1 MTNKFASA
9 ADRDR
14 RASNAYTRGR
24 DLYWTISIG
33 MISNL
38 VTLAI
43 ISSID
48 DTPALAI
55 SAVLIATLVFVLVSS
70 FDCMDDLKAIASDMD
85 DEEASTELGAKLLGS
100 PWYLFKGLLV
110 ISFGAMAVTQLLE
123 IW

>member
-1 MTNKFASA
+1 MTNKFANA

-24 DLYWTISIG
+24 DLYWTISLG

-55 SAVLIATLVFVLVSS
+55 SAVLVATLVFVLVSS

-85 DEEASTELGAKLLGS
+85 DEESATKLGAKLLEA

>member
-1 MTNKFASA
+1 MTNKFANA

-24 DLYWTISIG
+24 DLYWTISLG

-70 FDCMDDLKAIASDMD
+70 FDFMD
-85 DEEASTELGAKLLGS
+85 DEEASTGLVAKLLGA
-100 PWYLFKGLLV
+100 PWYLLKGLLV
-110 ISFGAMAVTQLLE
+110 ISFGAMTVTQLLE

>member
-9 ADRDR
+9 TDRDR

-85 DEEASTELGAKLLGS
+85 DEESSTKLGAKLLGA

>member
-24 DLYWTISIG
+24 DLYWTISLG

-70 FDCMDDLKAIASDMD
+70 FAPNLVEDSSSSISEAIAFKS
-85 DEEASTELGAKLLGS
+85 SIQSKLLGA

>member
-48 DTPALAI
+48 DTPALAV
-55 SAVLIATLVFVLVSS
+55 SAVLIATLGFVLVSS
-70 FDCMDDLKAIASDMD
+70 FDCMDDLNAIASDMD
-85 DEEASTELGAKLLGS
+85 DEEAATKLGAKLLGAR
-100 PWYLFKGLLV
+100 WHLFKGLLV

>member
-24 DLYWTISIG
+24 DLYWTISLG

-70 FDCMDDLKAIASDMD
+70 FDCMDDLKAIAADVD
-85 DEEASTELGAKLLGS
+85 NEEASTELVAELLGS
-100 PWYLFKGLLV
+100 PWYLFKSLLG

-123 IW
+123 MW

>member
-14 RASNAYTRGR
+14 RANNAYTRGR
-24 DLYWTISIG
+24 DLYWTISLG

-85 DEEASTELGAKLLGS
+85 DEESSTKLGAKLLGA

-110 ISFGAMAVTQLLE
+110 ISFGAMTLTQLLE

>member
-24 DLYWTISIG
+24 DLYWTISLG

-48 DTPALAI
+48 DTPAPSNFCGTNCNVGFRARKQ
-55 SAVLIATLVFVLVSS
+55 F
-70 FDCMDDLKAIASDMD
+70 
-85 DEEASTELGAKLLGS
+85 
-100 PWYLFKGLLV
+100 
-110 ISFGAMAVTQLLE
+110 
-123 IW
+123 

>member
-24 DLYWTISIG
+24 DLYWTISLG

-55 SAVLIATLVFVLVSS
+55 SAVLIATLVFVHVSS
-70 FDCMDDLKAIASDMD
+70 FDCIDDLKAIASDMD
-85 DEEASTELGAKLLGS
+85 DEESSTKLGAKLLGA
-100 PWYLFKGLLV
+100 PWDLFKGLLV

>member
-24 DLYWTISIG
+24 DLYWTISLG

-85 DEEASTELGAKLLGS
+85 DEESATKLGAKLLEA

>member
-24 DLYWTISIG
+24 DLYWTISLG

-85 DEEASTELGAKLLGS
+85 DEESSTKLGAKLLVA
-100 PWYLFKGLLV
+100 PWYLFKSLLV

>member
-24 DLYWTISIG
+24 DLYWTISLG

-70 FDCMDDLKAIASDMD
+70 LDCMDNLKAIASDTD
-85 DEEASTELGAKLLGS
+85 DEEASTKLGAKLLGA
-100 PWYLFKGLLV
+100 PWYLFEGLLV
-110 ISFGAMAVTQLLE
+110 ISFGTMTVTQLLE

>member
-24 DLYWTISIG
+24 DLYWTTSIG
-33 MISNL
+33 MIFNL

-43 ISSID
+43 ISSMD
-48 DTPALAI
+48 DTPALSI
-55 SAVLIATLVFVLVSS
+55 SAILIAMLVFVLISS
-70 FDCMDDLKAIASDMD
+70 FDFMD
-85 DEEASTELGAKLLGS
+85 DEEASTDLVAKLLGAY
-100 PWYLFKGLLV
+100 WYLLKGLLV

>member
-24 DLYWTISIG
+24 NLYWTISLG

-85 DEEASTELGAKLLGS
+85 DEESSTKLGAKLLAA

>member
-38 VTLAI
+38 VTLTI
-43 ISSID
+43 ISSIE
-48 DTPALAI
+48 DTTALAI

-70 FDCMDDLKAIASDMD
+70 FDRMDDLKAIASDMD
-85 DEEASTELGAKLLGS
+85 DQEASTEFGAKLLGA

-110 ISFGAMAVTQLLE
+110 LSFGTMAITQLLE

>member
-1 MTNKFASA
+1 MTINLLAQQIVI
-9 ADRDR
+9 DEQVMLIHE
-14 RASNAYTRGR
+14 R
-24 DLYWTISIG
+24 DLYWTISLG

-70 FDCMDDLKAIASDMD
+70 FDCMDDLKAM
-85 DEEASTELGAKLLGS
+85 LR
-100 PWYLFKGLLV
+100 
-110 ISFGAMAVTQLLE
+110 
-123 IW
+123 IWMMKSVQPN